1 MGRIP
6 VVSSVLGVSL
16 LLAPSAVSQFDAPTG
31 TLFAAPQLYEA
42 SVIHN
47 LTRGDMDNDGKTD
60 FVVAARNDT
69 IFLTDDG
76 AGGLVAQF
84 MGGDTGGALRG
95 IELFDWNGDGNL
107 DVGIAKF
114 DAPPAVWLG
123 DGTGLVTEIQEL
135 EGGSPIFRDVT
146 SADMD
151 GDGNVD
157 ALFAGQSPKAV
168 RTFFG
173 DGNGGTTG
181 SLTTFLQA
189 GGARLTTLDLDLDG
203 DLDVLVATNQH
214 IRPLINGGVGDLSL
228 ADLVDHPGA
237 PRDIVVRDLDGDGR
251 GEVALTTTNPGRVRI
266 FDVIDQGTLD
276 EVGNYGTGE
285 LPRRSL
291 FGDLNGD
298 GLFDLVVPV
307 RLDHRVE
314 VRFGLGDNQFE
325 GTPTLLPTSAHPM
338 GALLADQNDDGLIDL
353 VLGHGANLG
362 DAPDLTVLSGT
373 GVGAFQSPVT
383 APTNGSVFALA
394 VLDMDGDE
402 HPDVVTAEDGPDG
415 LALYRNHAQYGLQLQ
430 QYMDPAGEVRD
441 VDLGDVTGD
450 GHPDAVV
457 AYFDNFGGVGVF
469 EGDGAGTLAPPVRVP
484 FEQFTRQVA
493 LSDLDLDGDLDV
505 LAATHDRASI
515 VALVH
520 DPRADVAL
528 SIVSQDLLPFDPGVM
543 VLGDLSG
550 DGEDDVAVAGSF
562 SGQSRVLVNREML
575 LSFDVLDIL
584 PPLQN
589 TLALGLGDADDD
601 GDLDIVAAQ
610 GAGDTAQ
617 LRLLANDGDL
627 GFTASTQLVTPAL
640 PHDVHVDDL
649 DEDGFQDLITTAS
662 NVVMVHHGLG
672 GGLYEP
678 PQMYSAGGDEDG
690 ANLFDAVPVDMDGD
704 RHMDIVLGSNL
715 DYVAIL
721 PNRLSPWWN
730 VGGKASG
737 GSVLRVRGPLEGGEQ
752 TDLLVEDG
760 EPFDVAWIVTGL
772 SPVLEPAGD
781 GVLVPA
787 QDDVFPLVLDENG
800 CAEFPLHVS
809 TGLPQGFPFWVQ
821 SWDLQ
826 RDESVL
832 PSDALLGMFE

>member
-6 VVSSVLGVSL
+6 VVPSAFAVSLFLAPSVLG
-16 LLAPSAVSQFDAPTG
+16 QFDAPTG

-42 SVIHN
+42 TLIHN
-47 LTRGDMDNDGKTD
+47 LARGDMDNDGKTD

-76 AGGLVAQF
+76 AGGLVAQY
-84 MGGDTGGALRG
+84 MGGDLGGALRG
-95 IELFDWNGDGNL
+95 IDLFDWNSDGDL

-114 DAPPAVWLG
+114 EGPPSVWLG
-123 DGTGLVTEIQEL
+123 DGTGLVSEIKQL
-135 EGGSPIFRDVT
+135 GSGTPIFRDVT
-146 SADMD
+146 SADLD
-151 GDGNVD
+151 GDGNLD
-157 ALFAGQSPKAV
+157 ALFAGQSPKSV
-168 RTFFG
+168 RTFLG
-173 DGNGGTTG
+173 DGDGGTLD
-181 SLTTFLQA
+181 SLTTTMIA
-189 GGARLTTLDLDLDG
+189 GVARLTTLDLDLDG
-203 DLDVLVATNQH
+203 DLDVLAATNQY
-214 IRPLINGGVGDLSL
+214 IRPLINGGVGDLSP
-228 ADLVDHPGA
+228 AAQVDHPGS

-251 GEVALTTTNPGRVRI
+251 GEVALTTTNPGTVRI
-266 FDVIDQGTLD
+266 YDVVGQGVL
-276 EVGNYGTGE
+276 EGVGTYETGE

-291 FGDLNGD
+291 FGDLNED

-325 GTPTLLPTSAHPM
+325 GAPRLLPMSAHPM
-338 GALLADQNDDGLIDL
+338 GALLADHDDDGLLDL
-353 VLGHGANLG
+353 VVGHLGVF
-362 DAPDLTVLSGT
+362 DEPDLTVLSGT
-373 GVGAFQSPVT
+373 GVGTFQTPVI
-383 APTNGSVFALA
+383 APSTGNVFALA

-415 LALYRNHAQYGLQLQ
+415 LALYRNSAQYGLQLQ

-450 GHPDAVV
+450 GHPDVVV
-457 AYFDNFGGVGVF
+457 AYFDTFGGVGVF
-469 EGDGAGTLAPPVRVP
+469 EGDGAGTLAAPVRVP
-484 FEQFTRQVA
+484 FEKFTRQVA
-493 LSDLDLDGDLDV
+493 VSDMDLDGDQDV
-505 LAATHDRASI
+505 VAATQDRASI
-515 VALVH
+515 AVLVH
-520 DPRADVAL
+520 DPRADVTL
-528 SIVSQDLLPFDPGVM
+528 SMVSQDLLPFDPGVM

-550 DGEDDVAVAGSF
+550 DGEDDVVVVGSF
-562 SGQSRVLVNREML
+562 SGLSRVLINREML

-627 GFTASTQLVTPAL
+627 GFTASTQLVTPPL

-662 NVVMVHHGLG
+662 NVVMVHQGLG

-678 PQMYSAGGDEDG
+678 AQMYSAGGSEDG

-704 RHMDIVLGSNL
+704 RHMDIVVGSNL
-715 DYVAIL
+715 DYVAVL

-730 VGGKASG
+730 VGGKASAG
-737 GSVLRVRGPLEGGEQ
+737 AVLRVRGSLEGGEQ

-760 EPFDVAWIVTGL
+760 VPFDVAWIVTGL
-772 SPVLEPAGD
+772 SPVLEQAGD

-800 CAEFPLHVS
+800 CASFPLHVS
-809 TGLPQGFPFWVQ
+809 SGLPVGFPFWVQ
-821 SWDLQ
+821 SWDLE
-826 RDESVL
+826 RDESVI